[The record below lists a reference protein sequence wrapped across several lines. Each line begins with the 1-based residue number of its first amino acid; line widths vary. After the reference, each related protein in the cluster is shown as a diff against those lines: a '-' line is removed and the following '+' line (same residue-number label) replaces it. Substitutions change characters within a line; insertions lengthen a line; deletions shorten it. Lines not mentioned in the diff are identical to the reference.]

1 MEYLSPTLSQL
12 RELLAGEHGR
22 TILLVL
28 AFFFAVSVFFL
39 FAFIITPALSARAR
53 ITQQLREAGVS
64 SRRELLAG
72 QHADRIEAAA
82 KAAGFY
88 QKLEKSNPDSIQARL
103 QRAGFYGDG
112 ALTAYYAIRFGV
124 SAFVFFALFITGRYY
139 FPSVPILIL
148 FAPSFLYALLV
159 LFLVNIYLD
168 RLGKRRETATR
179 RGFPDFMDL
188 MIVCTDA
195 GMSLEAAV
203 DKVATELAFTHK
215 ALGIH
220 LKIMTLEI
228 RAGRPLRDA
237 LNNLAE
243 RLKMDEA
250 KTLAVLFKQS
260 EELGTSLTQT
270 LRVYS
275 TDMRE
280 RRITA
285 AEEKAN
291 ALPVKMVLPL
301 GFCVFPVVLVMI
313 LLPVWVRMA
322 GVFF

>member
-1 MEYLSPTLSQL
+1 M
-12 RELLAGEHGR
+12 
-22 TILLVL
+22 
-28 AFFFAVSVFFL
+28 
-39 FAFIITPALSARAR
+39 
-53 ITQQLREAGVS
+53 
-64 SRRELLAG
+64 
-72 QHADRIEAAA
+72 
-82 KAAGFY
+82 
-88 QKLEKSNPDSIQARL
+88 
-103 QRAGFYGDG
+103 
-112 ALTAYYAIRFGV
+112 
-124 SAFVFFALFITGRYY
+124 VFFALLIGGRQY
-139 FPSVPILIL
+139 FPSAPIVFL
-148 FAPSFLYALLV
+148 FVPSFLYALLF
-159 LFLVNIYLD
+159 LFLMNIYLD

-195 GMSLEAAV
+195 GMSLEAAT
-203 DKVATELAFTHK
+203 DKVATELAVTHE
-215 ALGIH
+215 ALGLH
-220 LKIMTLEI
+220 LKIMTLEV

-237 LNNLAE
+237 LKNLAE

-250 KTLAVLFKQS
+250 RTLAVLFKQS
-260 EELGTSLTQT
+260 EELGTSLTHT

-275 TDMRE
+275 AEMRE

-301 GFCVFPVVLVMI
+301 GFCVFPVMLVMI